1 MDDTTRRVV
10 TQRLASAAG
19 HIRGIE
25 RMVNEDTYCIDVIK
39 QIEAVQAALNKV
51 RTMMLDNHLRTCITT
66 AIRGDDQEERERML
80 EEVTSVFEVSTKF

>member
-19 HIRGIE
+19 HIKGIE
-25 RMVNEDTYCIDVIK
+25 RMVSEDTYCIDVIK

-51 RTMMLDNHLRTCITT
+51 RRMMLDNHLRTCITT